1 MPEYFLSSF
10 PMELLIEPADP
21 ADLPAMVGL
30 LKACGLPPQG
40 LADHLASAFVA
51 RADGGAV
58 VGCAALERYAD
69 GALLRS
75 VAVAPALRG
84 TGLGR
89 RLAEAALRHAAAERV
104 SSIYLLTETAVGF
117 FTHLGFRVVDRDAVA
132 PGVRE
137 AEEFTTLCPSTATV
151 MVRTST
157 SMEYQS

>member
-1 MPEYFLSSF
+1 MVI
-10 PMELLIEPADP
+10 LIEPAVP
-21 ADLPAMVGL
+21 ADFPAMVSL
-30 LKACGLPPQG
+30 LEACALPPQG

-51 RADGGAV
+51 RDAGGEV
-58 VGCAALERYAD
+58 VGCVALEPYAD

-89 RLAEAALRHAAAERV
+89 RLTEAALQLATAKHI

-117 FTHLGFRVVDRDAVA
+117 FMHLGFRVVGRDAVA
-132 PGVRE
+132 PGVRK

-151 MVRTST
+151 MVRTTT
-157 SMEYQS
+157 SMDDQS